1 MKKGM
6 ILFFISACVFL
17 LVFHVGSVLAES
29 PPQKG
34 GVLPPI
40 DLPVPQDRVQ
50 RDYLGLTKEGSFKI
64 PQIKARV
71 VIIEIFS
78 MY

>member
-1 MKKGM
+1 MKRM
-6 ILFFISACVFL
+6 LIRQSAAIAV
-17 LVFHVGSVLAES
+17 LVIMLNSGLVSAGS

-34 GVLPPI
+34 GVLPEI
-40 DLPVPQDRVQ
+40 NLAVPKNPTHRN
-50 RDYLGLTKEGSFKI
+50 YLGLSGGGLFKI
-64 PQIKARV
+64 PQIKAEV